1 MLGSVLLSRLLVP
14 VLFLATSGGPA
25 CAAAQPR
32 SGMASGPLAKAVY
45 DPQHRPITA
54 GGFCEDGSGGL

>member
-1 MLGSVLLSRLLVP
+1 MLGGALLSRLLVP
-14 VLFLATSGGPA
+14 VLFLATPGVPA

-32 SGMASGPLAKAVY
+32 SGMASSPPAKAVY

-54 GGFCEDGSGGL
+54 AVFF